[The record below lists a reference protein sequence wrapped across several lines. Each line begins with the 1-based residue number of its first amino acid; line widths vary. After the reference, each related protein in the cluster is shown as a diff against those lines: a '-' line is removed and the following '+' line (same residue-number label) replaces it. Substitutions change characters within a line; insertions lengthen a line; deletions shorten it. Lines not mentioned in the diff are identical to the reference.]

1 MAKAPKTGTM
11 LYKKLFALI
20 VLNTFLAASI
30 FAQQRLFIQYDPA
43 CMDRLVYD
51 LLLPEGPT
59 EFVSY
64 HINLKSGKKLI
75 LDVGKES
82 PANYTTLPNGML
94 NCQTGGFD
102 EAMMRRINANVDEV
116 FVVLVQGGNVVAMS
130 PVRLAGLYTNE
141 NEVITYQSPKYSL
154 RFQEESA
161 VIGENIAYQNPGAN
175 LYFEGREENTC
186 TGNFLFRQLKPQSA
200 YPKVDFKLAP
210 EIGIIAETI
219 GASSSGMANQ
229 TLTLRTINN
238 EPVGS
243 YLRRNCGMLPGE
255 TNPMVA
261 TTPRSPAS
269 YEAPQQPAA
278 YGSVQQPAGML
289 LPPGAQVSPASSGY
303 VPRTPAPTNYGTPAA
318 PASYDQPTA
327 AITTAATEATT
338 TTHTVDRGETL
349 FGISKQYGVT
359 VTQLQEWNNLGKS
372 TMIKRGQQLRVAPP
386 AAAGMVA
393 RGVAETAAPP
403 LPAAYDGG
411 QARERSQPNPNEQT
425 HIVKSGETVASV
437 ALMYGYTEDKFREI
451 NELGPQEIIR
461 VGQRLKTS
469 NCVCPEVGI
478 QNQPASA
485 GQPNNGLIR
494 PQPGTTS
501 SRGVMIGSATNPGL
515 PVAPS
520 GYDARSERITPD
532 ATAPA
537 VGERGLPTAPAPTM
551 RSAEPTYNPPTTIS
565 NDPDF
570 GANAVIPRAYDTRP
584 APGEVSPASLRGLE
598 SRQMIGS
605 ASAPAAST
613 ARGTPVEYG
622 TTYGNQQQARKVH
635 IVQEGESLYTIA
647 RMYNM
652 SVEELQQRN
661 AMSPGEIIIPYQ
673 RLYVN

>member
-11 LYKKLFALI
+11 LYKKLFALL
-20 VLNTFLAASI
+20 VLTTFLAVGIS
-30 FAQQRLFIQYDPA
+30 AQQRLFIQYDPA

-51 LLLPEGPT
+51 LMLPEGPT

-64 HINLKSGKKLI
+64 HINLEPGKKLI
-75 LDVGKES
+75 LNVGKES
-82 PANYTTLPNGML
+82 PANFTSLPNGML

-130 PVRLAGLYTNE
+130 PVRLAALYTNE

-175 LYFEGREENTC
+175 VYFEGREDNAC

-210 EIGIIAETI
+210 EIGIVAETI

-229 TLTLRTINN
+229 TLTLRTVNN
-238 EPVGS
+238 EPVES

-255 TNPMVA
+255 TNPMVVA
-261 TTPRSPAS
+261 TPRSPAS
-269 YEAPQQPAA
+269 YEAPSQPAA
-278 YGSVQQPAGML
+278 YGATQQRPGML
-289 LPPGAQVSPASSGY
+289 LPPGAQVSPSSGNY
-303 VPRTPAPTNYGTPAA
+303 VARTPTPNNYGTPAA
-318 PASYDQPTA
+318 PASYDQPAPA
-327 AITTAATEATT
+327 AVTTGGTEAAT
-338 TTHTVDRGETL
+338 TTHTVAPGETL
-349 FGISKQYGVT
+349 FGISKQYGAT
-359 VTQLQEWNNLGKS
+359 VTQLQEWNNLGTS
-372 TMIKRGQQLRVAPP
+372 TMIKRGQQLRVASP

-393 RGVAETAAPP
+393 RSAPATTAPP

-411 QARERSQPNPNEQT
+411 QARVASQPNPNEQT
-425 HIVKSGETVASV
+425 HIVKAGETVASV
-437 ALMYGYTEDKFREI
+437 ALMHGYTEDKFREI

-478 QNQPASA
+478 QNQPVST

-494 PQPGTTS
+494 PQPATVT
-501 SRGVMIGSATNPGL
+501 SRGAMIGGDSNPGI
-515 PVAPS
+515 PVAPR
-520 GYDARSERITPD
+520 GYETRSERIAPTT
-532 ATAPA
+532 ATD
-537 VGERGLPTAPAPTM
+537 RRMPTAPAPGM
-551 RSAEPTYNPPTTIS
+551 RSTEPTYNPPTTIS

-570 GANAVIPRAYDTRP
+570 GSNAVIPRAYDTRP
-584 APGEVSPASLRGLE
+584 APGEVSPASIRGLE
-598 SRQMIGS
+598 NRQMIGGGT
-605 ASAPAAST
+605 APAASAT
-613 ARGTPVEYG
+613 RGMPVEYG
-622 TTYGNQQQARKVH
+622 TTYGNQRQSEKVH

-652 SVEELQQRN
+652 TVEELQQRN